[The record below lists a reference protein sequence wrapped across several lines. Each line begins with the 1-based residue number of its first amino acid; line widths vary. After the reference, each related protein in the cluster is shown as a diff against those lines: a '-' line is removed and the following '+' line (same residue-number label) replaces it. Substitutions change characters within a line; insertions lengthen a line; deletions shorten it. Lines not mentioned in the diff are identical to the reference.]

1 MNFNKIRLIQLFTL
15 SILTSSC
22 AITTRTFEG
31 TSETFVNTGEASVDF
46 SSSTF
51 PRKSSDSTSSS
62 KSKDAA
68 RREMVVRYAS
78 YNYDKIR
85 KEASQ
90 GHGEFVSTLGELLL
104 TPQENIELFPQFV
117 NSNYCNI
124 FPIEQPQNAD
134 TRGEQLLTRLE
145 IALKNNS

>member
-15 SILTSSC
+15 SILTSGC

-62 KSKDAA
+62 KSKEAA
-68 RREMVVRYAS
+68 RREMLVRYAS

-90 GHGEFVSTLGELLL
+90 GHGEFISTLGELILN
-104 TPQENIELFPQFV
+104 PQESLEIFPQFV
-117 NSNYCNI
+117 HSNYSSI
-124 FPIEQPQNAD
+124 FPSESPQNAD
-134 TRGEQLLTRLE
+134 SRGEQLVKRLE
-145 IALKNNS
+145 IALKKNT